1 MIKKDQ
7 DSERE
12 EAHAGEIEREG
23 RVRMIKRKV
32 WFTWR
37 AITTGK
43 QPLPVFMGDSICG
56 DKIAHHV

>member
-1 MIKKDQ
+1 MI
-7 DSERE
+7 ERE

-23 RVRMIKRKV
+23 RVHMIKRKV